1 MSETTT
7 QDQVWNYQYPVPE
20 QPVTKPR
27 RRKLGVVLSVVALAI
42 ITGIIALIVHANG
55 STLMS
60 KATPDNYLTD
70 TTSLEISVQESF
82 NADSDTDYDGVTVT
96 DVTCIAQ
103 EHRMFLCH
111 LDWSDDDAT
120 TADVQVNAA
129 GDNWV
134 SSAHH

>member
-7 QDQVWNYQYPVPE
+7 PVQDWTYQTPAPE
-20 QPVTKPR
+20 QPTKPR
-27 RRKLGVVLSVVALAI
+27 HRARGVVLAVVALAI
-42 ITGIIALIVHANG
+42 VTGFIALMVHANG
-55 STLMS
+55 STLTG

-70 TTSLEISVQESF
+70 TTSLEDSITESF
-82 NADSDTDYDGVTVT
+82 NADSDTEYDGATVT

-111 LDWSDDDAT
+111 MDWSDDDAT

-129 GDNWV
+129 GDDWV
-134 SSAHH
+134 STNHS